1 MLTIRQA
8 VDSIG
13 LPKSYIAGVIGIT
26 QSKMYHLYYNH
37 YDTDEKTKAKI
48 LDYCADIKA
57 LNNKYKKY

>member
-8 VDSIG
+8 VDKSG
-13 LPKSYIAGVIGIT
+13 LPKSYIAKVIGIT

-48 LDYCADIKA
+48 LDYCSDLIS